1 MERFKINRNGPKM
14 DYYDVIS
21 LTDDF
26 RTIEQVDETH
36 IRIYND
42 QKRHHLALGQTI
54 YFRKR
59 SGTPSQ
65 LYKDWGTYAMS
76 PVTVTEIESE
86 FSVIT
91 TIPNQDKIYHII
103 DINAESNAITLDDS
117 ACYLPEDFEERY
129 GADTPVGVVANLN
142 RGIIEVS
149 TDEGTT
155 MVNDIVKIGDFFP
168 VYRHN
173 PEYRQGEY
181 VFDKYYDR
189 DFINPYSYGL
199 SAFTSGVLSDVKGEL
214 FENAIISRYTY
225 NMVEEHI
232 CLPSDPREAFKKHHS
247 GLFGGAEHGVEFSAA
262 TKVREKQDDPYWL
275 VSTEDPNVVGYEKI
289 EKPEWL
295 ISLDACDD
303 YYVFQDTIDRL
314 GGTQVDVVPEDPD
327 ITDDD
332 PDLIY
337 TAVIKEECYFG
348 EKYVTTAY
356 TYYQKAEQYV
366 YDFDIIGLMALSF
379 DLDNNPYFYNVTEE
393 YQVDDDDEMMPV
405 YRMYNSVDI
414 VRSMMYYEIPANLPV
429 NEEYNLLQQNTI
441 EDLFSSEVKSKII
454 PDFIDMEKFMF
465 EPALDGSGDIM
476 ANELVFN
483 LHFRFRNIYYTKVDN
498 PTPLVFNTAE
508 EVNFDPVGDYS
519 QGFTEFAY
527 AMKQGGTP
535 IPKYAM
541 YNHEYYELH
550 YDKSWSTNDNV
561 GWNNLSVT
569 GSSDVLGVLNF
580 NDDDVNYQKMKLK
593 KSFIRLSFYDT
604 NNPLTQRLLYYSTI
618 FLDSGEYFGKF
629 VRNRATNKYFG
640 VFTDDVDEEKRLGT
654 RVTVKDKYNS
664 EKSSEGFYLYLFGN
678 EFDKSG
684 EAKDVYMKVEFNH
697 AGYGRTLPMTKPYG
711 NGSRV
716 DSSGIPLSGY
726 FSSLFIKLR
735 AKYKP
740 YGDCN
745 YIYFVDE
752 PNENAIII
760 DTATRTITFNLFE
773 VKIR

>member
-14 DYYDVIS
+14 DYDDIVS
-21 LTDDF
+21 LGDDF

-42 QKRHHLALGQTI
+42 QERHHLALGQTI

-65 LYKDWGTYAMS
+65 LYKDWGSYTLT
-76 PVTVTEIESE
+76 PVTVTEVESE

-91 TIPNQDKIYHII
+91 TIPNQDKIYNIVGI
-103 DINAESNAITLDDS
+103 DPETNAITLDDN
-117 ACYLPEDFEERY
+117 ACFLPEDFEERY
-129 GADTPVGVVANLN
+129 AIDNPVGIFARLN
-142 RGIIEVS
+142 RGTIEVPGEE
-149 TDEGTT
+149 EGEIT
-155 MVNDIVKIGDFFP
+155 VVDDIVSIGHFFP
-168 VYRHN
+168 VYRHS
-173 PEYRQGEY
+173 PEYREGAY

-199 SAFTSGVLSDVKGEL
+199 SAITNDVMSDVKGEL
-214 FENAIISRYTY
+214 FEKAILSRYTY
-225 NMVEEHI
+225 NLVEEHI
-232 CLPSDPREAFKKHHS
+232 CLPSDPREAFKKHHG
-247 GLFGGAEHGVEFSAA
+247 GLFGGPEPGGESID
-262 TKVREKQDDPYWL
+262 E
-275 VSTEDPNVVGYEKI
+275 

-295 ISLDACDD
+295 IRLDACDD
-303 YYVFQDTIDRL
+303 YYVFQDTIDSL
-314 GGTQVDVVPEDPD
+314 GGTQVEAVPEDPD
-327 ITDDD
+327 ITADD

-366 YDFDIIGLMALSF
+366 YDFGVISLMALSF

-393 YQVDDDDEMMPV
+393 YTDDEEDMMPV
-405 YRMYNSVDI
+405 YRLYNSVDI
-414 VRSMMYYEIPANLPV
+414 VRNMMYYEIPTNLPV

-441 EDLFSSEVKSKII
+441 EDLFSSEIKAKII

-483 LHFRFRNIYYTKVDN
+483 LHFRFRNIYYTKVEN
-498 PTPLVFNTAE
+498 PTPTVFQTAV
-508 EVNFDPVGDYS
+508 EVDFDPMSNRDD
-519 QGFTEFAY
+519 FTKFAY
-527 AMKQGGTP
+527 NRHRAGNP
-535 IPKYAM
+535 VPKYAM
-541 YNHEYYELH
+541 YRNEYYEMH
-550 YDKSWSTNDNV
+550 YEDSWSTNDDA
-561 GWNNLSVT
+561 GWYNESVT

-593 KSFIRLSFYDT
+593 KSFIRLSFYDSS
-604 NNPLTQRLLYYSTI
+604 NPLTQRLLYYSTI

-629 VRNRATNKYFG
+629 VKNRATNKYFG

-664 EKSSEGFYLYLFGN
+664 EKSSEGFYLYLFGS

-697 AGYGRTLPMTKPYG
+697 AGYGRTIPMTKPYG
-711 NGSRV
+711 NGTKV
-716 DSSGIPLSGY
+716 NQYGIPFSGY
-726 FSSLFIKLR
+726 FGSLFIKLR

-773 VKIR
+773 VKIA